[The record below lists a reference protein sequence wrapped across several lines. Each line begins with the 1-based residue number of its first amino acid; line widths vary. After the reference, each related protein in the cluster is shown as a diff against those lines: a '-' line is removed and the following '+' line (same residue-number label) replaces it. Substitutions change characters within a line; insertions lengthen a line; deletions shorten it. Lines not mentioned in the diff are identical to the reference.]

1 MERGPLVY
9 AMEQIDQSGAAI
21 GDLSV
26 RPNAPAIAEQRKE
39 LLGGVTILKFL
50 GQIAERSLGDEPL
63 YQSLIS
69 MTPLPKRA
77 TTLTFIPYYAFG
89 NREPTPM
96 EVWVPL
102 RRFSEPIP
110 AGIERKT
117 DSK

>member
-69 MTPLPKRA
+69 MTPLP
-77 TTLTFIPYYAFG
+77 YYAFG